1 MAFLGLRGTG
11 DWATDERPLSWRRAI
26 LLLYPNGM
34 TPLTAILSM
43 LDAQQVDDPQFH
55 WWTKVLP
62 SQSGT
67 ATNVFDDVTLSTAY
81 TSGGVV
87 GTTVYVKLAAADAS
101 EFRIGHMAML
111 RKTDD
116 YRYDTRGKV
125 TAVNSGAGANSSI
138 AIKLTEADDA
148 SFSISSADHIK
159 VIGNINAEGAEMP
172 QSIQYN
178 PTKNHNFTQIFR
190 TPLRITR
197 TARRTKLRTADAYD
211 EALREALELHAIE
224 MEKAFMWGER
234 FEGVNNVNNEFERTT
249 RGLIPSILNDPDAVS
264 DQFHLNTSFSGK
276 TWLQG
281 GEDWLN
287 EQLEVIF
294 RHGANEKLG
303 LIGSL
308 ALQAIN
314 DLAKISG
321 QINLEVGTTSYGLRV
336 MEWITPFGT
345 LFLKTAPL
353 FSYDVTNRRDL
364 VIFEPQTLATRYI
377 DDTFFVSDPEDQRNT
392 NNSRDST
399 EEEFI
404 TEIGLEYEHARKGGF
419 LSGLGNTNTV

>member
-1 MAFLGLRGTG
+1 MRGTG
-11 DWATDERPLSWRRAI
+11 DWATDERPLSWREAI

-43 LDAQQVDDPQFH
+43 LDSQQVDDPQFH

-62 SQSGT
+62 SQAGSP
-67 ATNVFDDVTLSTAY
+67 TNDAVYTDALLTTAY
-81 TSGGVV
+81 VSGGVA
-87 GTTVYVKLAAADAS
+87 GNTVYVKMSEDDAS
-101 EFRIGHMAML
+101 EFRIGHVAML

-125 TAVNSGAGANSSI
+125 VAVNKAGANSYV
-138 AIKLTEADDA
+138 AIKLLEDADATYDIDEADY
-148 SFSISSADHIK
+148 IK
-159 VIGNINAEGAEMP
+159 VIGNMNAEGAEMP
-172 QSIQYN
+172 QSIQYD
-178 PTKNHNFTQIFR
+178 PTKNFNYTQIFR

-211 EALREALELHAIE
+211 EALRECLELHAIE
-224 MEKAFMWGER
+224 MEKAFIWGER
-234 FEGVNNVNNEFERTT
+234 YEGVNSVNNEFERTT
-249 RGLIPSILNDPDAVS
+249 RGLIPAILNDADATA
-264 DQFHLNTSFSGK
+264 DQYHLNTSYSGQ

-281 GEDWLN
+281 GEKWLN

-294 RHGANEKLG
+294 RYGSNEKMALV
-303 LIGSL
+303 GSL

-321 QINLEVGTTSYGLRV
+321 QINLEVGTTSYGIRV

-345 LFLKTAPL
+345 IFLKTAPL
-353 FSYDVTNRRDL
+353 FSYDPTNRRDM
-364 VIFEPQTLATRYI
+364 VIFEPRTLGTRYI
-377 DDTFFVSDPEDQRNT
+377 DDTFFVSDPEDQRNR

-419 LSGLGNTNTV
+419 LSGLGLTNTV